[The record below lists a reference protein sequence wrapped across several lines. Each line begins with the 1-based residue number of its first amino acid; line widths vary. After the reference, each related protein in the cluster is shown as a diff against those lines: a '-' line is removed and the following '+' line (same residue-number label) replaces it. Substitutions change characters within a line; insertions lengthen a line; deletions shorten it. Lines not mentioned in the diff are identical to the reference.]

1 MQSSQLSCASTI
13 LQVRDLR
20 NATSRKE
27 KVLRRAAILLDEYKF
42 SLEQAYYKS
51 EKRTMPAHDRHNTLE
66 SAANVTAVAEGAGLA
81 GKKKPDKTI
90 SGTTAGLLGPANT
103 ISNEVVEIIAQNDG
117 MKAALKRLSD
127 ILTPFLNDE
136 NNDVSLLYFLQFVHG
151 LKVEFPFSKL

>member
-1 MQSSQLSCASTI
+1 M
-13 LQVRDLR
+13 RDLR

-51 EKRTMPAHDRHNTLE
+51 EKRTMPAHDKHTLE
-66 SAANVTAVAEGAGLA
+66 SAANISAGGIDGAGPVGRKKIDKATVVIAA
-81 GKKKPDKTI
+81 GPPAI
-90 SGTTAGLLGPANT
+90 SSGG
-103 ISNEVVEIIAQNDG
+103 NEVVEIIAQNDG

-136 NNDVSLLYFLQFVHG
+136 NNDVSVSSLLLSHCANVKTT
-151 LKVEFPFSKL
+151 LC